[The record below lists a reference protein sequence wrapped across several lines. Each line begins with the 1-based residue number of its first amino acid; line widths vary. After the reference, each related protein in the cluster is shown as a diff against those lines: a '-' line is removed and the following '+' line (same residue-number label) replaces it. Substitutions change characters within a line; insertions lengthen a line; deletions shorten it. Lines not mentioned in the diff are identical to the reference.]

1 MAAYP
6 IKAPPPPATRRARV
20 GAKLDLGI
28 RAINQFTTCCAGQR
42 MGIFAGSG
50 VGKSTLLS
58 MLAKNSDAQKSEDKS
73 TSSSSCSAYQQA
85 PDGSWEPLPC
95 KETGER
101 SQPQTQNRTSPQGAD
116 RGER

>member
-1 MAAYP
+1 MRINHVLLAVAFAVAT
-6 IKAPPPPATRRARV
+6 ILTAPV
-20 GAKLDLGI
+20 
-28 RAINQFTTCCAGQR
+28 
-42 MGIFAGSG
+42 
-50 VGKSTLLS
+50 
-58 MLAKNSDAQKSEDKS
+58 LAKNSDAQKGEDKS

-101 SQPQTQNRTSPQGAD
+101 SQPQTQNRTSTQGAD

>member
-1 MAAYP
+1 MRITHLVVASVLAVSAALA
-6 IKAPPPPATRRARV
+6 APA
-20 GAKLDLGI
+20 
-28 RAINQFTTCCAGQR
+28 Q
-42 MGIFAGSG
+42 
-50 VGKSTLLS
+50 
-58 MLAKNSDAQKSEDKS
+58 AKNSDAQKAEDKT

-101 SQPQTQNRTSPQGAD
+101 SQPQTQNRTAPQGAD